1 MSIIT
6 FEQKGDFSKTDKFL
20 EKILNIAK
28 LGTLDKYGKM
38 GVDALSAATPI
49 ETGLAASSWTYEIE
63 RTKSGTNIV
72 WSNSDIEGGCS
83 VVLLLQYGHA
93 TRGGTY
99 VKGVDFI
106 NPAMRPVFDQIAE
119 ESWREVTE

>member
-1 MSIIT
+1 MSMIT
-6 FEQKGDFSKTDKFL
+6 FVQKGDFSKTDKFL
-20 EKILNIAK
+20 EKLLNIAK

-38 GVDALSAATPI
+38 GVDALSAATPV
-49 ETGLAASSWTYEIE
+49 ETGLASRSWIYEIE
-63 RTKSGTNIV
+63 RSKDGTSII
-72 WSNSDIEGGCS
+72 WSNTDIEGGCS

-106 NPAMRPVFDQIAE
+106 NPAMKPVFDQIAE
-119 ESWREVTE
+119 EAWREVTK